1 MVTRTASRGIA
12 ALAALAIALLVGLAL
27 AMPTQAFA
35 DDAPLTIGTFDDGDA
50 VVKNTK
56 MSYTWIKAGKKVYE
70 WGNYN
75 KKAVNGTLRLREM
88 MSQYIQ
94 GWDFATEAYPT
105 ISSLKSSNPSIIKP
119 AFKSKYG
126 YIKYTSK
133 KFGTATVTYTM
144 SYTDEDGQA
153 VIENVTEKHKVV
165 KYASPIKL
173 FKVGSKNYTAKF
185 KKTPQVNAKNAL
197 TGKISVKAA
206 KGWTIKKIRR
216 VDTKATSGEFVPQKK
231 LKNGSKVNIKKSDEK
246 ALEVICYNKSGKYY
260 SSVILCPNFT
270 YGIIAG

>member
-1 MVTRTASRGIA
+1 
-12 ALAALAIALLVGLAL
+12 
-27 AMPTQAFA
+27 
-35 DDAPLTIGTFDDGDA
+35 
-50 VVKNTK
+50 

-144 SYTDEDGQA
+144 SYTDENGHPPA
-153 VIENVTEKHKVV
+153 TKPVH
-165 KYASPIKL
+165 L
-173 FKVGSKNYTAKF
+173 NYWAC
-185 KKTPQVNAKNAL
+185 
-197 TGKISVKAA
+197 
-206 KGWTIKKIRR
+206 
-216 VDTKATSGEFVPQKK
+216 
-231 LKNGSKVNIKKSDEK
+231 
-246 ALEVICYNKSGKYY
+246 ALEPGSHSY
-260 SSVILCPNFT
+260 
-270 YGIIAG
+270 